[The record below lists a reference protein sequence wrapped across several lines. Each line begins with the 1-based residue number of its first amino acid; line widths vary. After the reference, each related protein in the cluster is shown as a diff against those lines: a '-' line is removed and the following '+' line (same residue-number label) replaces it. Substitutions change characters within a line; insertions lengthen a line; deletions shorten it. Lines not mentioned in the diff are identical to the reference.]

1 MAIIDGMV
9 VRVGSQRYVIPT
21 LSIEQSFRPRPDQ
34 LSSVL
39 GRGEMVEVREKL
51 LPIHRL
57 NRMFDLREGAQS
69 LDEGLLLVL
78 EAGGR
83 RAAVL
88 VDEILGQQQVV
99 IKRLGDGT
107 VPTHGVSGGAILGD
121 GRVAL
126 ILDPNAMV
134 EGVVAA
140 AA

>member
-1 MAIIDGMV
+1 MIG
-9 VRVGSQRYVIPT
+9 
-21 LSIEQSFRPRPDQ
+21 
-34 LSSVL
+34 
-39 GRGEMVEVREKL
+39 
-51 LPIHRL
+51 
-57 NRMFDLREGAQS
+57 EGAETM
-69 LDEGLLLVL
+69 DDGLLIVV
-78 EAGGR
+78 EAAGR

-134 EGVVAA
+134 EGEISVPA
-140 AA
+140 